1 MYARNPRNGTPIVAT
16 LERVYGHTKLV
27 RDGFRKHDDGIV
39 DRKIQSPTETL
50 WHTSETIGYL
60 DANNEEVD
68 WDDIELYEPASTPAG
83 SGGGGAA
90 AADRDASKEHMR
102 DPAARAGN
110 TAARAVERIIAEVN
124 AHQHEEAAAGAGTD
138 DDESAMNDA
147 LEAFS
152 TNASTGVAGI
162 QITSRLSS
170 PTTAGDAP
178 TLTKHADEAVIHLK
192 RKHPVQIHC
201 FRHGNRFRVNQVTAI
216 EEGHL
221 SRVGPTTESTTQL
234 ELYANTIL
242 QAWGL

>member
-1 MYARNPRNGTPIVAT
+1 MHARNPRNGTPIVAT

-27 RDGFRKHDDGIV
+27 RDGFSKHDGIV
-39 DRKIQSPTETL
+39 DRKIQSPTEML

-83 SGGGGAA
+83 SGGSGAA

-110 TAARAVERIIAEVN
+110 TAARAVERIVAEVN
-124 AHQHEEAAAGAGTD
+124 AHQHEEAAAGGGTD
-138 DDESAMNDA
+138 DDERAINDA

-162 QITSRLSS
+162 DVSSTLRS
-170 PTTAGDAP
+170 PTALDDAP
-178 TLTKHADEAVIHLK
+178 ALTKHADEAVIHLK

-201 FRHGNRFRVNQVTAI
+201 FRKENRFRVIQVTAI
-216 EEGHL
+216 EEDHL
-221 SRVGPTTESTTQL
+221 SRVAPTTESITQL
-234 ELYANTIL
+234 DLYANTIL